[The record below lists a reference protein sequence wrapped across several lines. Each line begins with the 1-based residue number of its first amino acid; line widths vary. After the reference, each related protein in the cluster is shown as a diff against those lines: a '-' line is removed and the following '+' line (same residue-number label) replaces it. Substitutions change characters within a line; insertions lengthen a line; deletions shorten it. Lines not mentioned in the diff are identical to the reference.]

1 MRLKSTYLLTL
12 AMLLL
17 SFTVSIETVK
27 INDTFRLLT
36 PQTEFEAGHDIVLK
50 FSAMNSSKPN
60 LYLSNSYGSIIIK
73 PVRSR
78 SLLSYQLPKSFSNKA
93 GVVNWKLLNSTLAGK
108 LNIHPKQDV
117 ASMETYLGPPSIEA
131 GETDYTMLVVIPTD
145 IYDNPLKDST
155 QVSIKHQFSAN
166 ERQDSIYMKNNIS
179 YKNIYSKTKTGR
191 ILISSESLNK
201 NSKEYDVNILP
212 AIPTDF
218 TITYNRNHEYTD
230 GNQIT
235 NFSTSIIKDKYDN
248 IVSDGTYVD
257 FLITNASNYQLKTSG
272 STVNGI
278 ATAKMIHPDHQ
289 DNWTVKAFIEGLSES
304 NSISITYN
312 QSVEDFE
319 VAFSERNRIVSIG
332 PLKSFMGQMI
342 PDGLEVKLHI
352 YQNHIKI
359 KTLYKDSFSG
369 YANFNMNPD
378 NFPDNIYTFK
388 IEAAGIKKTY
398 QNIKLW

>member
-50 FSAMNSSKPN
+50 FSAINSSKPN

-218 TITYNRNHEYTD
+218 TITYNRNHEYAD